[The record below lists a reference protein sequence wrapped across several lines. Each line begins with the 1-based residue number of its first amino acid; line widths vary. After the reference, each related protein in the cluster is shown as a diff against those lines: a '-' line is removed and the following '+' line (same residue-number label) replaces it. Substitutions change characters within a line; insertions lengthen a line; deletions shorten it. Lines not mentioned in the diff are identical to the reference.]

1 MGLSHTLAEGGV
13 QIRARRKLRVKRKTE
28 VGTEEKWGR
37 RDTESLSKGR
47 GVRDDKDTLFL
58 LVFSMF
64 GYKGYEK

>member
-47 GVRDDKDTLFL
+47 GMSDDKDTVGLF
-58 LVFSMF
+58 VFACF
-64 GYKGYEK
+64 